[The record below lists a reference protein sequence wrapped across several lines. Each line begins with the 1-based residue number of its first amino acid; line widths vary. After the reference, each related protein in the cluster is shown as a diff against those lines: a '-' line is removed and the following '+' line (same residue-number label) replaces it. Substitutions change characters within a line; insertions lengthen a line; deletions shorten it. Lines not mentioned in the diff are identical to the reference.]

1 MSDNALRCRELVV
14 CGIVFILALKIT
26 IIPFLNTMHEGYAIK
41 GIEKENPTT
50 SLINGKTVDS
60 DQGHRLFEIT
70 DGRDGDAINKYKE
83 LHANEIARLHM
94 EYNRQ
99 ITNLVQQH
107 AQELSEVQSK
117 FDVAKTKALKCE
129 DELKRY
135 EDLLAHEKKRLDHLL
150 FGKKERGEK
159 DDL

>member
-1 MSDNALRCRELVV
+1 MSDNALRCRELMV
-14 CGIVFILALKIT
+14 CAIVFILALKIT
-26 IIPFLNTMHEGYAIK
+26 IIPFLNTMHEGYAINEV
-41 GIEKENPTT
+41 EKENPTA
-50 SLINGKTVDS
+50 SLINGKNVDS

-70 DGRDGDAINKYKE
+70 DGRDGNAIKYKD

>member
-1 MSDNALRCRELVV
+1 MSDNALRCRELMV
-14 CGIVFILALKIT
+14 CAIVFILALKIT
-26 IIPFLNTMHEGYAIK
+26 IIPFLNTMHEGYAINEV
-41 GIEKENPTT
+41 GKENPTA

>member
-1 MSDNALRCRELVV
+1 MSDNALRCRELMV
-14 CGIVFILALKIT
+14 CAIVFILALKIT
-26 IIPFLNTMHEGYAIK
+26 IIPFLNTMHEGYAINEV
-41 GIEKENPTT
+41 GKENPTA
-50 SLINGKTVDS
+50 SLINGKTVAS

>member
-1 MSDNALRCRELVV
+1 MSDNALRCRELMV
-14 CGIVFILALKIT
+14 CAIVFILALKIT
-26 IIPFLNTMHEGYAIK
+26 IIPFLNTMHEGYAINEV
-41 GIEKENPTT
+41 GKENPTA
-50 SLINGKTVDS
+50 SLINGKTVAS

-150 FGKKERGEK
+150 FGEKARGKK